1 MRTCC
6 LIVVTGL
13 ILGCET
19 YVAPPTI
26 ESLNVQAGVFDPAI
40 GPLEVKFSGALDLA
54 TVNLSVLV
62 DRRSREGGL
71 CLADGGELP
80 AGCSVEASRVLGPCA
95 LASSPSERAED
106 GRTRFRCTGGAVV
119 ASTGRDA
126 LTLEVEGA
134 LVPFERYTIQ
144 LAAGLT
150 GADGADTAV
159 PAEARFSVKSDL
171 PLAPTDLAPGMF
183 FAVVDI
189 FEPIPAQFHFWFWF
203 AVKAET
209 GEIRFYAADADPLD
223 MSIDPKISRD
233 PAQWKGDPNPPTGAI
248 LSAAGQVADQGGQ
261 RLVRIFPFRLL
272 VTVPPVEALATEIS
286 ARITTGP
293 FPGAPAMEREILE
306 GTMQSPAVFLGLDS
320 ERAALGAGRGSIAM
334 FRLTESEQPPFA
346 TLLAAGVTEES
357 VKNPSFD

>member
-1 MRTCC
+1 MRTW
-6 LIVVTGL
+6 LPIAVTGL

-19 YVAPPTI
+19 YVAPPAI
-26 ESLNVQAGVFDPAI
+26 ESLNVQAGVFDPAL
-40 GPLEVKFSGALDLA
+40 GPLEVRFSGAVDLS
-54 TVNLSVLV
+54 TVDLSVLV
-62 DRRSREGGL
+62 DRRSREGAL
-71 CLADGGELP
+71 CLPEGGALP
-80 AGCSVEASRVLGPCA
+80 AGCASEATRALGPCK
-95 LASSPSERAED
+95 LASSPSERTDD
-106 GRTRFRCTGGAVV
+106 GRTRFRCTGGSVI
-119 ASTGRDA
+119 ASTDRRA
-126 LTLEVEGA
+126 LTLEVDGA
-134 LVPFERYTIQ
+134 LVPFERYTVQ
-144 LAAGLT
+144 LAPGLT

-171 PLAPTDLAPGMF
+171 PLAPTDLQPGMF

-209 GEIRFYAADADPLD
+209 GEIRFYAADADPQD

-233 PAQWKGDPNPPTGAI
+233 PAQWKADPNPPSGAI

-286 ARITTGP
+286 ARITEGE
-293 FPGAPAMEREILE
+293 FPGAPPMTREILE
-306 GTMQSPAVFLGLDS
+306 GTMQSPAVFLGLDA
-320 ERAALGAGRGSIAM
+320 ERAALGSGRGAITM

-346 TLLAAGVTEES
+346 SILATGVTEDQ
-357 VKNPSFD
+357 VKNPSFE